1 MASLKDLRGELY
13 KLSFFAIIDNIVLL
27 LTMTEQQEH
36 LKEVLRQQSEI
47 LQQIQNLNN
56 ELTSKREL
64 ALKMQGVIE
73 YLQQIGVNLDDSE
86 EASITIEE

>member
-1 MASLKDLRGELY
+1 MGELH
-13 KLSFFAIIDNIVLL
+13 KLSLFGIIDNIVPL

-36 LKEVLRQQSEI
+36 LKEVLRQQSEL

-64 ALKMQGVIE
+64 ALKLQGVIE
-73 YLQQIGVNLDDSE
+73 YLQQIGVSLE
-86 EASITIEE
+86 ETATIEE

>member
-1 MASLKDLRGELY
+1 
-13 KLSFFAIIDNIVLL
+13 
-27 LTMTEQQEH
+27 MTEQQEH
-36 LKEVLRQQSEI
+36 LQEVLRQQSEL

-73 YLQQIGVNLDDSE
+73 YLQQIGVNLDDLGE
-86 EASITIEE
+86 ETVTIEE